1 MTDIF
6 NVLHVDLTTQTSH
19 VLAIPGRNTWIG
31 GCGLAA
37 LLFERFALMDE
48 PAYHPDQPLVFTIG
62 PLTGFYPL
70 MSKCVLGFMSPYH
83 DQYAET
89 HAGGRLALALRF
101 AGYEAL
107 VVTGQANTLS
117 CLQVSTRKVRVHD
130 VHFMKGMDI
139 FKTGKLLRTMYREH
153 SGHRSILRIGP
164 AGENRVGFA
173 AINVDTYRHFGR
185 LGAGGV
191 MGAKNLK
198 AIIVSGNTG
207 QDLSASKDYPRV
219 YKEIFQAVTDSE
231 LMQKYHDL
239 GTAENLKKLDRS
251 GCLPWR
257 NLNQTSDA
265 QNIDGISGETFARDL
280 LLRQT
285 ACAGC
290 PVGCIHVGL
299 LREKFGPEN
308 EFLYRQVAY
317 DYEPIFAVG
326 SMLGIHKAPEVLTL
340 LEDVERAGLD
350 VMSAG
355 VALAW
360 ATEALDQGIITTGET
375 IVPLAFGKL
384 DPYRQAIGF
393 LGDSS
398 NTFYKTLGQGTLK
411 AAHMYGGENF
421 ACVLGQEMAGYA
433 TGENFFA
440 SQALGFRHSHLDTG
454 AYAYDQKEQAKDVS
468 AALAFLHK
476 EERERILLCS
486 MVACL
491 FARKVYSEKRLTR
504 AMVALGLEEMA
515 DNLEGKKA
523 GIQAKRWELRF
534 RSGFN
539 PAEITIPKRF
549 LDIATCKGPLD
560 KAYLDTLIN
569 AYGQSL
575 EDFRPKDGSDS

>member
-6 NVLHVDLTTQTSH
+6 NVLHVDLSSGRSR
-19 VLAIPGRNTWIG
+19 VLEIPGRNTWLG
-31 GCGLAA
+31 GSGLAA
-37 LLFERFALMDE
+37 LLFERFARMDE
-48 PAYHPDQPLVFTIG
+48 PADHPDQPLVFTIG

-70 MSKCVLGFMSPYH
+70 MSKCVLGFKSPYH
-83 DQYAET
+83 EQYAET

-107 VVTGQANTLS
+107 VVTGRARTLS
-117 CLQVSTRKVRVHD
+117 CLHVGTRKVDVQD

-139 FKTGKLLRTMYREH
+139 FKTGKLLRTMHREH

-164 AGENRVGFA
+164 AGENGCAFA

-185 LGAGGV
+185 LGAGAV
-191 MGAKNLK
+191 MGVKNLK
-198 AIIVSGNTG
+198 AIIVSGNKG
-207 QDLSASKDYPRV
+207 FDLSPFKEYPKV
-219 YKEIFQAVTDSE
+219 YQEVFQAATESE
-231 LMQKYHDL
+231 LMEKYHNL
-239 GTAENLKKLDRS
+239 GTAENLKKLDQS
-251 GCLPWR
+251 DSLPWR
-257 NLNQTSDA
+257 NLGQTSDA
-265 QNIDGISGETFARDL
+265 SNIDGISGETFARDL

-326 SMLGIHKAPEVLTL
+326 SMLGIANAPEVLTL

-360 ATEALDQGIITTGET
+360 ATEALENAIITTTET
-375 IVPLAFGKL
+375 RVPLAFGEL
-384 DPYRQAIGF
+384 APYRQALEF
-393 LGDSS
+393 LGTPP
-398 NTFYKTLGQGTLK
+398 NAFYRTLGQGTMQ
-411 AAHMYGGENF
+411 AAATYGGKDF

-440 SQALGFRHSHLDTG
+440 GQALGFRHSHLDTG
-454 AYAYDQKEQAKDVS
+454 AYAFDQKNGPRDVTT
-468 AALAFLHK
+468 ALEFLLQ

-491 FARKVYSEKRLTR
+491 FARKVYTSERLIK
-504 AMVALGLEEMA
+504 AMTALGLEEMVE
-515 DNLEGKKA
+515 NLDAKKA
-523 GIQAKRWELRF
+523 AIQAKRWELRF
-534 RSGFN
+534 RTGFE
-539 PAEITIPKRF
+539 PDKVTIPKRF
-549 LDIATCKGPLD
+549 QEVVTARGPVD
-560 KAYLDTLIN
+560 RVYMDELIR
-569 AYGQSL
+569 AYGGAIKAFQ
-575 EDFRPKDGSDS
+575 P

>member
-1 MTDIF
+1 MTDLF
-6 NVLHVDLTTQTSH
+6 NVLHVDLSNGRSR
-19 VLAIPGRNTWIG
+19 VMNIPGRHTWLG
-31 GCGLAA
+31 GSGLAA
-37 LLFERFALMDE
+37 LLFERFGLLDG
-48 PAYHPDQPLVFTIG
+48 PADHPDQPLVFAIG

-70 MSKCVLGFMSPYH
+70 MSKCVLGFKSPYH
-83 DQYAET
+83 NQYAET

-107 VVTGQANTLS
+107 VVTGRAHRLS
-117 CLQVSTRKVRVHD
+117 CLQVGNRKVGVKD
-130 VHFMKGMDI
+130 VHFMEGMDI

-164 AGENRVGFA
+164 AGENGCAFA
-173 AINVDTYRHFGR
+173 AINVDSYRHFGR
-185 LGAGGV
+185 LGAGGI

-198 AIIVSGNTG
+198 AIIVSGNRG
-207 QDLSASKDYPRV
+207 FDLGPFKEYPKV
-219 YKEIFQAVTDSE
+219 YKEIFHAATASE

-251 GCLPWR
+251 GSLPWR
-257 NLNQTSDA
+257 NLAQTSDSE
-265 QNIDGISGETFARDL
+265 NIDGISGETFARDL

-326 SMLGIHKAPEVLTL
+326 SMLGIAKAPEVLTL

-360 ATEALDQGIITTGET
+360 ATEALEKSTITTAET
-375 IVPLAFGKL
+375 MVPLAFGEL
-384 DPYRQAIGF
+384 APYRQGLEF
-393 LGDSS
+393 LGTPP
-398 NTFYKTLGQGTLK
+398 NAFYRTLAQGTMK
-411 AAHMYGGENF
+411 AATEYGGKDF

-440 SQALGFRHSHLDTG
+440 GQALGFRHSHLDTG
-454 AYAYDQKEQAKDVS
+454 AYAFDQKNGTKDVS
-468 AALAFLHK
+468 TALEFLLQ

-491 FARKVYSEKRLTR
+491 FARKVYTTKRLIK
-504 AMVALGLEEMA
+504 AMTALGLEEMA
-515 DNLEGKKA
+515 ENLEEKKA
-523 GIQAKRWELRF
+523 AIQAKRWELRCKT
-534 RSGFN
+534 GFK
-539 PAEITIPKRF
+539 PDKVTIPKRF
-549 LDIATCKGPLD
+549 QEVVTARGPVD
-560 KAYLDTLIN
+560 WAYMDELVR
-569 AYGQSL
+569 AYGRSIEAFL
-575 EDFRPKDGSDS
+575 PRE

>member
-1 MTDIF
+1 
-6 NVLHVDLTTQTSH
+6 
-19 VLAIPGRNTWIG
+19 
-31 GCGLAA
+31 
-37 LLFERFALMDE
+37 
-48 PAYHPDQPLVFTIG
+48 
-62 PLTGFYPL
+62 
-70 MSKCVLGFMSPYH
+70 
-83 DQYAET
+83 
-89 HAGGRLALALRF
+89 
-101 AGYEAL
+101 
-107 VVTGQANTLS
+107 
-117 CLQVSTRKVRVHD
+117 
-130 VHFMKGMDI
+130 
-139 FKTGKLLRTMYREH
+139 
-153 SGHRSILRIGP
+153 
-164 AGENRVGFA
+164 
-173 AINVDTYRHFGR
+173 
-185 LGAGGV
+185 
-191 MGAKNLK
+191 
-198 AIIVSGNTG
+198 
-207 QDLSASKDYPRV
+207 
-219 YKEIFQAVTDSE
+219 
-231 LMQKYHDL
+231 
-239 GTAENLKKLDRS
+239 
-251 GCLPWR
+251 
-257 NLNQTSDA
+257 
-265 QNIDGISGETFARDL
+265 
-280 LLRQT
+280 
-285 ACAGC
+285 
-290 PVGCIHVGL
+290 
-299 LREKFGPEN
+299 
-308 EFLYRQVAY
+308 
-317 DYEPIFAVG
+317 
-326 SMLGIHKAPEVLTL
+326 MLGIHKAPEVLTL

-454 AYAYDQKEQAKDVS
+454 AYAYDQKEQTKDVS

-491 FARKVYSEKRLTR
+491 FARKVYSEERLTR
-504 AMVALGLEEMA
+504 AMSALGLEEMA
-515 DNLEGKKA
+515 DNLEEKKA
-523 GIQAKRWELRF
+523 AIQAKRWELRF

-549 LDIATCKGPLD
+549 LDIITCKGPLD
-560 KAYLDTLIN
+560 KAYLDTLVN

>member
-1 MTDIF
+1 MTDNF
-6 NVLHVDLTTQTSH
+6 TVLHVDLTTNTSH
-19 VLAIPGRNTWIG
+19 VLEIPGRNTWLG

-37 LLFERFALMDE
+37 LLFERFARMDE
-48 PAYHPDQPLVFTIG
+48 PADHPDQPLVFTIG

-70 MSKCVLGFMSPYH
+70 MSKCVLGFKSPYH

-107 VVTGQANTLS
+107 VVTGQAGTLS

-139 FKTGKLLRTMYREH
+139 FATGKLLRTMHREH

-164 AGENRVGFA
+164 AGENGCAFA

-207 QDLSASKDYPRV
+207 FDLSRFREYPKV
-219 YKEIFQAVTDSE
+219 YKEIFQAATASE
-231 LMQKYHDL
+231 LMRKYHDL

-251 GCLPWR
+251 ASLPWR
-257 NLNQTSDA
+257 NLKQTSDEHG
-265 QNIDGISGETFARDL
+265 IDGISGETFARDL
-280 LLRQT
+280 LLRQA

-326 SMLGIHKAPEVLTL
+326 SMLGITKASEVLTL

-360 ATEALDQGIITTGET
+360 ATEAREQSIITTSET
-375 IVPLAFGKL
+375 VVPLAFGDL
-384 DPYRQAIGF
+384 DPYRQAIAM
-393 LGDSS
+393 LGSPP
-398 NTFYKTLGQGTLK
+398 NPFYTTLGQGTLK
-411 AAHMYGGENF
+411 AATAYGGEDF

-440 SQALGFRHSHLDTG
+440 GQALGFRHSHLDTG
-454 AYAYDQKEQAKDVS
+454 AYAYDQKEETKDIS
-468 AALAFLHK
+468 KALEFLHE

-491 FARKVYSEKRLTR
+491 FARKVYTEERLTR
-504 AMVALGLEEMA
+504 AMTALGLEAMA
-515 DNLEGKKA
+515 DNLEEKKA
-523 GIQAKRWELRF
+523 AIQAKRWELRF
-534 RSGFN
+534 RTGFQ
-539 PAEITIPKRF
+539 PEKVTIPRRF
-549 LDIATCKGPLD
+549 LDVVTRKGPLD
-560 KAYLDTLIN
+560 TTYLNELVEAY
-569 AYGQSL
+569 ARSL
-575 EDFRPKDGSDS
+575 QPFRSGS

>member
-1 MTDIF
+1 MTDTF
-6 NVLHVDLTTQTSH
+6 TVLHVNLTTGTSH
-19 VLAIPGRNTWIG
+19 VLAVPGRNTWIG

-37 LLFERFALMDE
+37 LLFERFALVDE
-48 PAYHPDQPLVFTIG
+48 PADHPDQPLVFTIG

-139 FKTGKLLRTMYREH
+139 FATGKLLRTMYREH

-164 AGENRVGFA
+164 AGENGCAFA

-191 MGAKNLK
+191 MGTKNLK

-207 QDLSASKDYPRV
+207 FDLSRFREYPKV
-219 YKEIFQAVTDSE
+219 YKEIFQAATTSE
-231 LMQKYHDL
+231 LMSKYHDM

-251 GCLPWR
+251 ASLPWR
-257 NLNQTSDA
+257 NLKQTSDEQA
-265 QNIDGISGETFARDL
+265 IDGISGETFARDL
-280 LLRQT
+280 LLRQA

-326 SMLGIHKAPEVLTL
+326 SMLGITKASEVLTL

-360 ATEALDQGIITTGET
+360 ATEAREESIITTSET
-375 IVPLAFGKL
+375 VVPLAFGDL
-384 DPYRQAIGF
+384 DPYRQAIAM
-393 LGDSS
+393 LGSPP
-398 NTFYKTLGQGTLK
+398 NAFYTTLGQGTLK
-411 AAHMYGGENF
+411 AAAAYGGEDF

-454 AYAYDQKEQAKDVS
+454 AYAYDQKEQTKDVS
-468 AALAFLHK
+468 TALAFLHK

-491 FARKVYSEKRLTR
+491 FARKVYTEERLTR
-504 AMVALGLEEMA
+504 AMTALGLEAMA
-515 DNLEGKKA
+515 DNLETKKA
-523 GIQAKRWELRF
+523 TIQAKRWELRF
-534 RSGFN
+534 RTGFD
-539 PAEITIPKRF
+539 PREVTIPRRF
-549 LDIATCKGPLD
+549 LDIVTSKGPLD
-560 KAYLDTLIN
+560 TTYLNELVEAYARSL
-569 AYGQSL
+569 QS
-575 EDFRPKDGSDS
+575 FRSGS